1 MRPLVLPAAGGVAV
15 VLVATLGILL
25 ASHGPEPS
33 VVWYQGK
40 PAAHDPAP
48 TQNFA
53 AGRTAPKLKVAPIR
67 STAGG
72 SVGPVVG
79 GSSGMTTAY
88 SLLNRSTGAVVGSAN
103 MSSFRNTTESMIK
116 PWIAADYLRTQ
127 AAAGKTPSSTVLNEI
142 KLMIIDSNDDMAEKY
157 YRANG
162 RTSVTNRL
170 VSICKLSNVKIVPY
184 WWALTE
190 MSARDGIRYGQCLA
204 DGRAAGPKW
213 TQWLLTTMTQVR
225 GGVKDQIST
234 TKQGGRWGIIDGLPA
249 SVASATS
256 IKNGWTPHD
265 DGWHINCLAVHAQF
279 ILVVE
284 MRHPSSLQAGA
295 DYCAKVARQVV
306 TPLLG

>member
-1 MRPLVLPAAGGVAV
+1 V
-15 VLVATLGILL
+15 T
-25 ASHGPEPS
+25 
-33 VVWYQGK
+33 
-40 PAAHDPAP
+40 
-48 TQNFA
+48 
-53 AGRTAPKLKVAPIR
+53 
-67 STAGG
+67 
-72 SVGPVVG
+72 
-79 GSSGMTTAY
+79 
-88 SLLNRSTGAVVGSAN
+88 GSAN

-170 VSICKLSNVKIVPY
+170 VSICKLSNVKIVPF

-190 MSARDGIRYGQCLA
+190 MSARDGVRYGQCLA

-279 ILVVE
+279 VLVVE

-295 DYCAKVARQVV
+295 DYCAKVARTVV